1 MNPMV
6 FQRQLRIGLRFLS
19 ILNEQKHNTCFC
31 IYVVFCYQH
40 SVFIEVDYEYLFHYN
55 VLF

>member
-6 FQRQLRIGLRFLS
+6 FQRQLRIGFRFLS
-19 ILNEQKHNTCFC
+19 MLNEQKHNTCFC

-40 SVFIEVDYEYLFHYN
+40 SVFIEVDYEYLFHCN